1 MRFFRSKD
9 GETGQ
14 SGESRDTEKQS
25 KTLPRSRFNMHK
37 VCGSFR
43 KQRGAAAVEFAVVAP
58 IFVLLLFGMV
68 EYGRMVMVQQMLTNA
83 TREGARRAVLDG
95 TTVTNVKT
103 TVQDYLSSGNITV
116 NDNEITVTP
125 DPAAASFGDPVT
137 VSLSVPFSRVSWL
150 PAPMFLGNASMSAT
164 SVMRRESVQ

>member
-1 MRFFRSKD
+1 MRFLSPKNRQLA
-9 GETGQ
+9 E
-14 SGESRDTEKQS
+14 SGESRSTEKPS
-25 KTLPRSRFNMHK
+25 ATLRCGRFNLHK

-58 IFVLLLFGMV
+58 IFVLLLFGMI

-95 TTVTNVKT
+95 TTMADVKT
-103 TVQDYLSSGNITV
+103 TVNDYLTSGSITV
-116 NDNEITVTP
+116 NDDEITVTP
-125 DPAAASFGDPVT
+125 DPSAASFGDPVT
-137 VSLSVPFSRVSWL
+137 VSLTIPFTRVSWL
-150 PAPMFLGNASMSAT
+150 PSPMFLGSANMSAT